1 MRCNIT
7 KFKGK
12 EKFIWSVFFP
22 FYWLNTWKYGQVQE
36 LLHPHFRS
44 SVWNMLETWNT
55 IIVFQAVLSF
65 SNWVFDKTS
74 LPLRASATSSMSQ
87 IKESLSLDNIPNTL
101 LSFDNTGCA
110 ELNENCVGI
119 CPLFHKSFV
128 QAWWVHLVVILL
140 E

>member
-22 FYWLNTWKYGQVQE
+22 VYWLNTWKYGQVQE
-36 LLHPHFRS
+36 FLHPHFRS

-65 SNWVFDKTS
+65 SNWVFDKIS

-110 ELNENCVGI
+110 ELNENFVGI
-119 CPLFHKSFV
+119 CPLFHKSLV

>member
-1 MRCNIT
+1 MRCNII

-12 EKFIWSVFFP
+12 ENFIWSVFFSA
-22 FYWLNTWKYGQVQE
+22 YWLNTWKYGQVQE

-44 SVWNMLETWNT
+44 SVWNMLETWNK

-65 SNWVFDKTS
+65 SNWVIDKTS
-74 LPLRASATSSMSQ
+74 LPLRASTTSSMSH

-101 LSFDNTGCA
+101 LSFDNTGRA
-110 ELNENCVGI
+110 ELSENCAGI
-119 CPLFHKSFV
+119 CPLFHKPFV
-128 QAWWVHLVVILL
+128 QACWVHLVVILL